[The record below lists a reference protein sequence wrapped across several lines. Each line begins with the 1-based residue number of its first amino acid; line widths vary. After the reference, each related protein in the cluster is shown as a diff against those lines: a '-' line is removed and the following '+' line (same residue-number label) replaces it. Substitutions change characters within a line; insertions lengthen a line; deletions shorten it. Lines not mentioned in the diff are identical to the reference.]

1 MPRFVLQH
9 HIFASGDEHWD
20 LMFEVGAVLRT
31 WSLASPLDDPS
42 QLPTCAQQLDDHRI
56 DYLEY
61 EGEVSGDRGRVEI
74 HDRGAYEWSSE
85 VEAPLETVDELAFQ
99 LDGQRTSGHFRLQRI
114 PHEGK
119 DLWGLQRM
127 D

>member
-9 HIFASGDEHWD
+9 HIFAPGDEHWD
-20 LMFEVGAVLRT
+20 LMFEVGPVLRT
-31 WSLASPLDDPS
+31 WSLPSSLDDPS

-61 EGEVSGDRGRVEI
+61 EGQVSGNRGRVQI
-74 HDRGAYEWSSE
+74 HDCGAYRWTSE
-85 VEAPLETVDELAFQ
+85 ADWPVETINELEFQ

-114 PHEGK
+114 PQEGK
-119 DLWGLQRM
+119 DLWRLQRM

>member
-9 HIFASGDEHWD
+9 HVFAPDDEHWD

-42 QLPTCAQQLDDHRI
+42 QLPTCARQLGDHRI

-61 EGEVSGDRGRVEI
+61 EGQVSGDRGRVEI
-74 HDRGAYEWSSE
+74 HDRGTYRWTSE
-85 VEAPLETVDELAFQ
+85 VEAPIETVNELAFQ
-99 LDGQRTSGHFRLQRI
+99 LAGQRASGHFLLQRI

-119 DLWGLQRM
+119 DLWRLQRM
-127 D
+127 G

>member
-9 HIFASGDEHWD
+9 HILAPGDEHWD
-20 LMFEVGAVLRT
+20 LMFEVGPVLRT
-31 WSLASPLDDPS
+31 WSLPSSLDDPS
-42 QLPTCAQQLDDHRI
+42 QLPMHAQQLDDHRL

-61 EGEVSGDRGRVEI
+61 EGRVSGDRGRVQI
-74 HDRGAYEWSSE
+74 HDRGAYDWSSPI
-85 VEAPLETVDELAFQ
+85 EAPIETVNELTFQ
-99 LDGQRTSGHFRLQRI
+99 LEGQRTSGSFRLQRI

-119 DLWGLQRM
+119 DLWRLQRM